1 MNSEKQVKYRRI
13 FVTSSKGGVGK
24 STVCA
29 NLAYAFAAQGLR
41 TLVIDLDL
49 SNRSLDMLFG
59 CDSRVLYD
67 IGDVIA
73 DRATPKQA
81 VLRRS
86 RHLFFVPGYARCD
99 RAPSR
104 AAFEAALVRLEAF
117 TKAQVVLIDTSGS
130 ADGSAKLACRL
141 CDAAI
146 IVSNESAVSVRAAE
160 CSALGLSQAGMEHL
174 WLVINRFQTSLLRRD
189 TATVSEII
197 DRTRLPIIGLVPH
210 SDKLAEEQEYG
221 RLVYDSVRK
230 DNCCYA
236 FRNIARRFLGDD
248 IPLFEGFS
256 RMSSGKKRF
265 LLH

>member
-1 MNSEKQVKYRRI
+1 MSIEKQVKYRRI

-59 CDSRVLYD
+59 CDGRVLYD

-73 DRATPKQA
+73 GRASPKEA

-99 RAPSR
+99 RAPAR
-104 AAFEAALVRLEAF
+104 AAFEAALHKLEQFAR
-117 TKAQVVLIDTSGS
+117 AQVVLIDTSGS
-130 ADGSAKLACRL
+130 ADGSAKIASRVS
-141 CDAAI
+141 DAAI
-146 IVSNESAVSVRAAE
+146 IVCNESAVSVRAAE
-160 CSALGLSQAGMEHL
+160 SSALGLSEAGMDNL
-174 WLVINRFQTSLLRRD
+174 WLVINRFRTSLFRRD

-210 SDKLAEEQEYG
+210 SDRLAEEQEYG
-221 RLVYDSVRK
+221 RLLYDSKSK

-248 IPLFEGFS
+248 IPLFDGFS
-256 RMSSGKKRF
+256 RMTLGRKRF